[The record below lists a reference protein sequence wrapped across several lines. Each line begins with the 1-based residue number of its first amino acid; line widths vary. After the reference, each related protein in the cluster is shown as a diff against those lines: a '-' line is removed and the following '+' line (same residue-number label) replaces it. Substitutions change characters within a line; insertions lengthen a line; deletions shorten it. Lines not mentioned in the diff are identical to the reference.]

1 MPVYPE
7 KRTDGEL
14 ETAIASASNGS
25 YSGCDLTD
33 SRLSLVQRHGI
44 DENAGVVTLAVQR
57 SQSSG
62 FTLPHQSPEGFQR
75 CRALAGN

>member
-1 MPVYPE
+1 MA
-7 KRTDGEL
+7 G
-14 ETAIASASNGS
+14 
-25 YSGCDLTD
+25 YSGCDLTN

-62 FTLPHQSPEGFQR
+62 FTLPDTNLQKVSR
-75 CRALAGN
+75 DAVLLLVTKYSIT